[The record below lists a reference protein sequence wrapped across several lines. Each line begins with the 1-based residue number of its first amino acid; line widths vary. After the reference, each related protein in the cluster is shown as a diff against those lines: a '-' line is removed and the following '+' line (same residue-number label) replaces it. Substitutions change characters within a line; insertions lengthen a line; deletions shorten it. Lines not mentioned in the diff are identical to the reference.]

1 MTRREGRTSISR
13 RRSAARV
20 EPRRSVG
27 CDSECNEREEW
38 RWKAGSGCALDTSHE
53 TLEGGAMISNDYHLE
68 LVKAEVAKLREQ
80 LAELEALLAKLP
92 RAIAAQVNPHRPATI
107 RERIRELEAEIQQ
120 YRKTKHAMAMTA
132 ARN

>member
-1 MTRREGRTSISR
+1 
-13 RRSAARV
+13 
-20 EPRRSVG
+20 
-27 CDSECNEREEW
+27 
-38 RWKAGSGCALDTSHE
+38 
-53 TLEGGAMISNDYHLE
+53 MISNDYHLE

-120 YRKTKHAMAMTA
+120 YRTTKRAMAMTA